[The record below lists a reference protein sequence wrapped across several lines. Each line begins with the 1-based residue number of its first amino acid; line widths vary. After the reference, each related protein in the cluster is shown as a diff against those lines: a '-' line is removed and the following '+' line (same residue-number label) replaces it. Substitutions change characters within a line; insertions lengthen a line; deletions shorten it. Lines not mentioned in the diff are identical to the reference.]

1 MPLYRRFSAPCFKKF
16 DFFSFSWAITEKYPT
31 IRTLSTAYEECNS
44 DAEKENLLAGL
55 PYEENT
61 KKVPLSVSKIICFMF
76 NDDELN

>member
-1 MPLYRRFSAPCFKKF
+1 M
-16 DFFSFSWAITEKYPT
+16 
-31 IRTLSTAYEECNS
+31 RTLSTAFEECNS

-61 KKVPLSVSKIICFMF
+61 KKVPLSVSKVICFMF